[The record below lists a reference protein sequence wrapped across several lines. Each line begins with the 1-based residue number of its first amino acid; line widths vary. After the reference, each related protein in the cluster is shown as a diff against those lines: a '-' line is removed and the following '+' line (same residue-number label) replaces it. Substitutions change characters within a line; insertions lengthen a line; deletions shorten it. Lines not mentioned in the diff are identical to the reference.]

1 MANTL
6 DSFDL
11 KAVTYGGL
19 INEDVMQKIWDIS

>member
-19 INEDVMQKIWDIS
+19 INEDVIKVVTFSE